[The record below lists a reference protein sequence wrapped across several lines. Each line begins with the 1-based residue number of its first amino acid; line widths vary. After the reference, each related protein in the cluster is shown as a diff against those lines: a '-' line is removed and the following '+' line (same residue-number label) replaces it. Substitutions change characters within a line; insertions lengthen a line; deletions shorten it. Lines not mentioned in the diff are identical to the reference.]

1 MDTATS
7 DIRAV
12 EFTPSSDGD
21 IEPVSATGSSEPA
34 RVLPELLDQIP
45 EGEEIGTVT
54 GDGACDTRRCHRF
67 GAYAAP
73 SGATVPYAHHPTS
86 GNRVRGFLRT
96 DGSQP
101 LTPDPQER
109 PTLE

>member
-21 IEPVSATGSSEPA
+21 SP
-34 RVLPELLDQIP
+34 VLPELLDQIP

-54 GDGACDTRRCHRF
+54 ADGAYDTRRCHTADQNSLVHSGILLLWRSESHKAKG
-67 GAYAAP
+67 GASPGWDRPIRRAA
-73 SGATVPYAHHPTS
+73 S
-86 GNRVRGFLRT
+86 
-96 DGSQP
+96 
-101 LTPDPQER
+101 PDAQ
-109 PTLE
+109 